1 MEQELI
7 RLLDSFSDRYE
18 KGKAELP
25 YHINLID
32 ELHAN
37 ENAHTRILLKLLQFN
52 YLGNYPILRS
62 FFDLMEQKMER
73 KFKVGEI
80 KHPKIRFNQEN
91 IDGLIEESEYVVII
105 ENKIHWAI
113 DQEKQIDRYVEIA
126 RKHCLKEDKIFVIY
140 LTANGAKEVLE
151 RSFDK
156 AKALLGYTD
165 RQNTGR
171 FVPMSYRM
179 DILPWLEQV
188 VLPGCMLKDEYLI
201 SALQQYIDH
210 LKGLFDLRNEERIM
224 TDKILDEVLALQG
237 NLVDKMKQLRDYKGR
252 IDKLVSGIDEY
263 YRKMLPS
270 VEELLKEEINRKFS
284 RFLKGNITLNPNHMC
299 FGCHPMV
306 LNCPK
311 LYFYVDIFFPIDG
324 QQSLIRWGLV
334 TDNEKQIQEIQKDL
348 SEKLKKEFD
357 GYSSLGLGEGYWLCK
372 KVEDND
378 KFWKEIEENSM
389 IAFLRKQYDDIVHRL
404 QKIGLYQEN
413 N

>member
-7 RLLDSFSDRYE
+7 RLLDSFSDRYK
-18 KGKAELP
+18 KGKVELP

-105 ENKIHWAI
+105 ENKIHGAI

-140 LTANGAKEVLE
+140 LTTNGAREVLE

-156 AKALLGYTD
+156 AKTLLGYTD

-210 LKGLFDLRNEERIM
+210 LKGMFDLRNEERIM
-224 TDKILDEVLALQG
+224 TEKILDEVLGLQG
-237 NLVDKMKQLRDYKGR
+237 SLADKMKQLSDYKER
-252 IDKLVSGIDEY
+252 IDKLASGLELYCI
-263 YRKMLPS
+263 KMLSS
-270 VEELLKEEINRKFS
+270 VKESLKEEIRRQFS
-284 RFLKGNITLNPNHMC
+284 GLLKGDIFFNPDNMGFDC
-299 FGCHPMV
+299 QSMV
-306 LNCPK
+306 RDCSL
-311 LYFYVDIFFPIDG
+311 LYFYVDILFPIDG
-324 QQSLIRWGLV
+324 RQSLIRWGLV
-334 TDNEKQIQEIQKDL
+334 TDNENKIQEIPGGI

-357 GYSSLGLGEGYWLCK
+357 EFSSFGEGYWLCK
-372 KVEDND
+372 KISYTQEEFWNKIKDNSIID
-378 KFWKEIEENSM
+378 
-389 IAFLRKQYDDIVHRL
+389 FLRKQYDDMANRL
-404 QKIGLYQEN
+404 RDIGLYQEN

>member
-7 RLLDSFSDRYE
+7 RLLDSFSDRYK
-18 KGKAELP
+18 KGKVELP

-105 ENKIHWAI
+105 ENKIHGAI

-140 LTANGAKEVLE
+140 LTTNGAKEVLE

-156 AKALLGYTD
+156 AKTLLGYTD

-210 LKGLFDLRNEERIM
+210 LKGMFDLRNEERIM
-224 TDKILDEVLALQG
+224 TEKILDEVLGLQG
-237 NLVDKMKQLRDYKGR
+237 SLADKMKQLIDYKER
-252 IDKLVSGIDEY
+252 IDKLSSGLELYCI
-263 YRKMLPS
+263 KMLSS
-270 VEELLKEEINRKFS
+270 VKESLKEEIRRQFS
-284 RFLKGNITLNPNHMC
+284 GLLKGDIFFNPDNMGFDC
-299 FGCHPMV
+299 QSMV
-306 LNCPK
+306 RDCSL
-311 LYFYVDIFFPIDG
+311 LYFYVDILFPIDG
-324 QQSLIRWGLV
+324 RQSLIRWGLV
-334 TDNEKQIQEIQKDL
+334 TDNENKIQEIPGGI

-357 GYSSLGLGEGYWLCK
+357 EFSSFGEGYWLCK
-372 KVEDND
+372 KISYTQEEFWNKIKDNSIID
-378 KFWKEIEENSM
+378 
-389 IAFLRKQYDDIVHRL
+389 FLRKQYDDMANRL
-404 QKIGLYQEN
+404 RDIGLYQEN